1 MDIEA
6 RLNTLISSLKKA
18 NAEAM
23 WISSPHNH
31 LYFSGFANPDG
42 RILVT
47 LDGAYVLADFR
58 YAENARR
65 LCGGFA
71 KVIETSGPMISYLG
85 EIFAECGAV
94 TVGIEEDSLVC
105 GELDRLKNA
114 LPGCKFVHFADKLT
128 AQRRTK
134 TADEVALIAAAQD
147 IADAAFG
154 HILTVLPGSVGRL
167 TEAGVA
173 AELEYFMKKNGA
185 TGISF
190 ETIAVSNTSSSSP
203 HAIPAHRPLEPG
215 FLTMDFGA
223 EIDGYRSDMT
233 RTVVLGRADDGMRR
247 LYDTVL
253 RAQCAALDEIGP
265 GKDCM
270 QMDRIAR
277 DIINGAGYEGRFG
290 HSLGHGVGI
299 LIHEAPNLARS
310 MSGRTLAPG
319 DVVTVEPGI
328 YIEGKYGCRIE
339 DMVLIT
345 EDGMCNFTHSPK
357 ELIELES
364 PVC

>member
-1 MDIEA
+1 MDIA
-6 RLNTLISSLKKA
+6 SRLNTLTANLKKA
-18 NAEAM
+18 GAEAL

-31 LYFSGFANPDG
+31 LYFTGFNNPDG
-42 RILVT
+42 RVLVT
-47 LDGAYVLADFR
+47 LDGAYVFADFR

-65 LCGGFA
+65 VCGGVA
-71 KVIETSGPMISYLG
+71 TVIETAGPMISYLP

-94 TVGIEEDSLVC
+94 TVGIEEDSLTC
-105 GELDRLKNA
+105 GELDRLKVA
-114 LPGCKFVHFADKLT
+114 LPGCEFVHFADKLT
-128 AQRRTK
+128 DQRRTK
-134 TADEVALIAAAQD
+134 SADEVALIAAAQD
-147 IADAAFG
+147 IADAAFE
-154 HILTVLPGSVGRL
+154 HILTVLPGDF

-173 AELEYFMKKNGA
+173 AELEYFMKRAGA

-203 HAIPAHRPLEPG
+203 HAIPTHKPLEPG

-233 RTVVLGRADDGMRR
+233 RTVVLGKADDEMRR

-253 RAQCAALDEIGP
+253 RAQYAALDAIGP
-265 GKDCM
+265 GMDCR
-270 QMDRIAR
+270 QMDKIAR
-277 DIINGAGYEGRFG
+277 DIIDDAGYKGRFG

-299 LIHEAPNLARS
+299 LIHESPNLAQS
-310 MSGRTLAPG
+310 MAGRTLAAG

-345 EDGMCNFTHSPK
+345 EDGKRNFTHSPK
-357 ELIELES
+357 ELIEL
-364 PVC
+364 